1 MSPSS
6 ALPQPYRATSHPVT
20 LARCLSFPICKAGRS
35 CQAEVQVRGKGVAL
49 GNGVLLLKGT
59 FTAIR
64 DPDLCDKPTP
74 YQNSLSLAWG
84 EKPALG

>member
-1 MSPSS
+1 MTPESFLGSAT
-6 ALPQPYRATSHPVT
+6 ALPCYLPPCDSCAVPQ
-20 LARCLSFPICKAGRS
+20 FPHLQSREI
-35 CQAEVQVRGKGVAL
+35 RGKGVAL
-49 GNGVLLLKGT
+49 GNGVLLLNGT